1 MLLIIII
8 LYLSNCHAV
17 KDDDVIL
24 KPDVALDTNL
34 MKASP
39 KCLLPKVS
47 CTGEKLFNVFKL

>member
-8 LYLSNCHAV
+8 LYLSNWRAV

-39 KCLLPKVS
+39 KCLLTKVS
-47 CTGEKLFNVFKL
+47 CTGEKLCNVFKL